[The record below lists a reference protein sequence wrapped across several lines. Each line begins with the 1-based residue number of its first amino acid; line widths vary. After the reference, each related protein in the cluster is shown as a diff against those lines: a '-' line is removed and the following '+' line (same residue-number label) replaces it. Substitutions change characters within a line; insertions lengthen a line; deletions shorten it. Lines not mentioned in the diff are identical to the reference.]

1 MWYHPPSIFVLIISS
16 VGMLSISIESINNE
30 RLFWVE
36 TMGVVGENIVI
47 GTKTQP
53 KVKLLQNAIVPN
65 MGA

>member
-16 VGMLSISIESINNE
+16 VGMLSISIEYINIE